1 MCCHGDGCMILWVR
15 LKTAESELAK
25 VMAQLQEKQKALGEI
40 EAKVMMALADYLSHS
55 DCACMCLH
63 VHVFLCNS
71 SLLGEL
77 C

>member
-40 EAKVMMALADYLSHS
+40 EAKVMMALLTICRILTVPA
-55 DCACMCLH
+55 CACMCMYFC
-63 VHVFLCNS
+63 VTQVF
-71 SLLGEL
+71 
-77 C
+77 